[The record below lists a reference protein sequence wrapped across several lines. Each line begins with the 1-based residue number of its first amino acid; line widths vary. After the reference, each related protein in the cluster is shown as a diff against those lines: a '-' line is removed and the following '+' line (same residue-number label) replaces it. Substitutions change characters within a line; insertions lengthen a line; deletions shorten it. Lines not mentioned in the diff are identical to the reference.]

1 MKTKITFMLLFV
13 CCFFAIQ
20 TQAAELT
27 ANSTN
32 ISSIYLGASNGDVIL
47 LDAGSYNYGFPIQAS
62 KTITIKKNPAAATTP
77 IITAQLVDPTGDN
90 GGLIFDGLKFVRGG
104 VMTGSDY
111 VMNLGTSMQRPISTL
126 QFKNCEMTGF
136 GRSLIR
142 TQGAAATTATIGS
155 IVIDNCFM
163 HDMSGSY
170 NFIVTNHIVSEL
182 TVTNSTFYNYGG
194 EKFFA
199 PGNTTQAAIT
209 INMINNT
216 FYKWSKAT
224 FNFIDVSNKFSNA
237 SVYNIKDNIFNLVYS
252 GTKGTNYIL
261 NCTNGGTLN
270 ATNNLSVDFYGYN
283 MTGTGATTN
292 NTDLALNTG
301 VLAGITAIPFAD
313 ATNYNFEILSTS
325 PLATAST
332 TGGIV
337 GDPQWLKTVTNA
349 VTLST
354 SVTPSESGTIV
365 PASGVYNAG
374 DQVIITATKGFG
386 YAFKEWQ
393 DANNAN
399 AVVST
404 ANPYTFNIAANTSLI
419 AVFDALTTYDFTLTK
434 AGSSWGNV
442 TVSPAATN
450 GKYETG
456 TVVTMTV
463 VPNAVSTFVNWE
475 DNSTASPRVITMDGN
490 KSVTANFTQTPF
502 ISGWDFKTA
511 SPTTAR
517 VGDYYSDA
525 ANKGILNVYDQSGSV
540 TSWLAN
546 PGSFSPSTPC
556 SYLWTSGATFA
567 TNRRYWQATF
577 STLGYNSIQVNSQ
590 MAGSYQHYLTQKMQV
605 SLNGTDFT
613 DVNSL
618 DISTSAWGNLNGTL
632 SAAYENQAT
641 VYIRWIA
648 NTASTLVG
656 NSTDSDGTAITN
668 IFVYATPIGT
678 QLNNNELKNAFAISN
693 ANNQIIINSSLK
705 NGNASIYNM
714 VGQKLEDLKLTT
726 ATTQSKKL
734 NSGVYLVK
742 FEEAGVISTQKVIV
756 N

>member
-1 MKTKITFMLLFV
+1 MKTKITFLLALFCYV
-13 CCFFAIQ
+13 FLFNV
-20 TQAAELT
+20 QAAELT
-27 ANSTN
+27 ATSST
-32 ISSIYLGASNGDVIL
+32 ITSVYTGAGDGDVIL

-90 GGLIFDGLKFVRGG
+90 GGLIFDGVKFIRGG

-111 VMNLGTSMQRPISTL
+111 IINYGTAMQRPISTL

-136 GRSLIR
+136 GRSFIR
-142 TQGAAATTATIGS
+142 TQGAALATATIGS

-170 NFIVTNHIVSEL
+170 NFIVTNHIVGSL

-199 PGNTTQAAIT
+199 PGNSTQAAIT

-216 FYKWSKAT
+216 FYKWSKGGY
-224 FNFIDVSNKFSNA
+224 NFIDVSNKFTNA
-237 SVYNIKDNIFNLVYS
+237 SVFNIKDNIFNLIYS

-270 ATNNLSVDFYGYN
+270 AANNLSVDFYAYN
-283 MTGTGATTN
+283 LTGTGAVIN
-292 NTDLALNTG
+292 NTDLTLNTG
-301 VLAGITAIPFAD
+301 ILSGVTAIPFAD
-313 ATNYNFEILSTS
+313 AANYNFEILSTS
-325 PLATAST
+325 PLATASS

-349 VTLST
+349 VNLST
-354 SVTPSESGTIV
+354 SVTPVGSGTIV

-374 DQVIITATKGFG
+374 DEVTVTATKGFG
-386 YAFKEWQ
+386 YVFKEWQ
-393 DANNAN
+393 DANNSN
-399 AVVST
+399 ALVST
-404 ANPYTFNIAANTSLI
+404 ANPYTFTISANTSLV
-419 AVFDALTTYDFTLTK
+419 AVFDPVTTYDFTLTK
-434 AGSSWGNV
+434 VGSTWGNV

-450 GKYETG
+450 GKYEAG

-475 DNSTASPRVITMDGN
+475 DNSTDSPRTITMDGN
-490 KSVTANFTQTPF
+490 KSVTANFTATPF
-502 ISGWDFKTA
+502 ITGWDFKTG

-525 ANKGILNVYDQSGSV
+525 ANKGTLNIYDQSGSV

-546 PGSFSPSTPC
+546 AGSFSPSTPC
-556 SYLWTSGATFA
+556 AYLWTSGATFA

-577 STLGYNSIQVNSQ
+577 STLGYTGIQVNSQ

-618 DISTSAWGNLNGTL
+618 DISTSNWANLNGTL
-632 SAAYENQAT
+632 PATYDNQAT
-641 VYIRWIA
+641 VYIRWVA

-656 NSTDSDGTAITN
+656 NSSDNDGTAITN
-668 IFVYATPIGT
+668 IFVYANPIGT
-678 QLNNNELKNAFAISN
+678 QLNNNEVLNAFAAAN
-693 ANNQIIINSSLK
+693 ANGQIMINSSLK
-705 NGNASIYNM
+705 NGKATIYTL
-714 VGQKLEDLKLTT
+714 VGQKLEELSLATSTT
-726 ATTQSKKL
+726 MSKKY
-734 NSGVYLVK
+734 NSGIYLVK
-742 FEEAGVISTQKVIV
+742 FEEAGRVSTQKVIV
-756 N
+756 K